1 VAAAVGI
8 PALADADT
16 GFDGPGET
24 VERFTRAGLAGMQ
37 IEDQVSAKRCG
48 HLAGKKLVSAAV
60 MTARIVSASEG
71 RGRGN
76 FVIVARTDARSVEGF
91 DSAVKRARKYLDAGA
106 DVIFPEALETEDEF
120 AEFARRIRAP
130 LLANMTEFGKSPL
143 LDLGWLGRMGYRLAI
158 FPQTAFRVA
167 MKAQEI
173 ALRDLRK
180 FGTQKGILK
189 RMQTRQELYQLLQ
202 YNPAVGIWKGTK
214 P

>member
-1 VAAAVGI
+1 
-8 PALADADT
+8 
-16 GFDGPGET
+16 
-24 VERFTRAGLAGMQ
+24 
-37 IEDQVSAKRCG
+37 
-48 HLAGKKLVSAAV
+48 
-60 MTARIVSASEG
+60 
-71 RGRGN
+71 
-76 FVIVARTDARSVEGF
+76 
-91 DSAVKRARKYLDAGA
+91 
-106 DVIFPEALETEDEF
+106 
-120 AEFARRIRAP
+120 
-130 LLANMTEFGKSPL
+130 
-143 LDLGWLGRMGYRLAI
+143 MGYRLAI